1 MHLRNP
7 KLIIIF
13 LKKKLRCN
21 SRNIKLAILA
31 GHGGACMAVIP
42 ATQEAEA
49 GGSQVQVQPRQ
60 SEPLSQ
66 NQNINKRTGE
76 IVQVIDCLLECAK
89 ALGPIP
95 SATKKRENSPF

>member
-1 MHLRNP
+1 VSHQHLFVCVCVCVCVCFVVVCGCQSFQH
-7 KLIIIF
+7 F
-13 LKKKLRCN
+13 LEDYFFPSTWESK
-21 SRNIKLAILA
+21 
-31 GHGGACMAVIP
+31 
-42 ATQEAEA
+42 A